1 MEYRTEKDNIG
12 EYEVPIDSY
21 YGIHTQRSINNFR
34 ISNYKVPSRLYRALA
49 LVKKA
54 AALTN
59 YELGYLEKDSAFAIF
74 QACDEINSGK
84 LMEYLE
90 TDAFQGGAGTSTN
103 MNINE
108 VIANRAL
115 DILGYDKGAYHII
128 HPIEQINLHQ
138 STNDVYPT
146 AFKIAAIYAYR
157 ELSDSIA
164 KLQNSLQ
171 SKEQEFAGILTIGRT
186 EMQDAVPITLGSQF
200 GAFADAIARDRWRT
214 FKCEERLRMVNIGGT
229 AVGTGLAAPRKY
241 IFAVIEKLRAMTGL
255 GLSRAENVMDGTSN
269 LDSIVESMGMLVAN
283 AVNLQKIALDLR
295 LMHYQEEI
303 ELLGMQAGS
312 SIMPG
317 KINPVIIEATVSVA
331 MKIKSNAVLINDAC
345 ALGTLQI
352 NEYFPLIAFT
362 MLESI
367 DLLTNINS
375 IFAQHITGIKA
386 NPDICRKHFEESI
399 IIITAFLPYIGY
411 EKAEELLNEYKFNH
425 QGTNVRNYLANKL
438 GENLTNKVLSS
449 ANLMSL
455 GHK

>member
-1 MEYRTEKDNIG
+1 MEYRTEKDNLG
-12 EYEVPIDSY
+12 KCEVPIDSY
-21 YGIHTQRSINNFR
+21 YGIHTQRSINNFK
-34 ISNYKVPSRLYRALA
+34 ISNYKVPFRFYRALA

-59 YELGYLEKDSAFAIF
+59 YELGYLEKESAFAIF

-84 LMEYLE
+84 LAEYLE

-115 DILGYDKGAYHII
+115 EILGYDKGAYHII

-164 KLQNSLQ
+164 KLQGSLQ

-303 ELLGMQAGS
+303 ELLGVQAGS

-331 MKIKSNAVLINDAC
+331 MKIKSNAVLINDSC

-352 NEYFPLIAFT
+352 NEYYPLIAFT

-367 DLLTNINS
+367 DLLTNINN
-375 IFAQHITGIKA
+375 IFAQHITAIKA
-386 NPDICRKHFEESI
+386 DPDICRKHFEESI

-411 EKAEELLNEYKFNH
+411 EKAEELLNEYKLNH
-425 QGTNVRNYLANKL
+425 SGTNVRKYLEIKL
-438 GENLTNKVLSS
+438 GEVLTNKVLSS